1 MHGAMRDR
9 EGMTQSV
16 SPINLVSPTSPRA
29 RRAAEAGEPLSRE
42 DDNVVSLVFEADRWA
57 SRIKIAEEQLK
68 AQMEQK
74 IATLRAGFEQYV
86 QEEVASLKAERRR
99 ELRQLAANA
108 AAASNKRP
116 RSPAAANDDERS
128 IARARSD
135 APPMTP
141 RSGAA
146 NRALSWFGPTLS

>member
-1 MHGAMRDR
+1 M
-9 EGMTQSV
+9 
-16 SPINLVSPTSPRA
+16 
-29 RRAAEAGEPLSRE
+29 
-42 DDNVVSLVFEADRWA
+42 
-57 SRIKIAEEQLK
+57 AEEQLK
-68 AQMEQK
+68 AQMEDK
-74 IATLRAGFEQYV
+74 IATLRAALEQHV
-86 QEEVASLKAERRR
+86 QDEMANLKRELRR
-99 ELRQLAANA
+99 ELRQFAANA

-116 RSPAAANDDERS
+116 RSLAAANDGERS